1 MGYVSLKT
9 GSGIMTSP
17 DKAPPAPKISAWL
30 VGFVVALFFAWGFST
45 VLVDT
50 LLPKLK
56 GLFQL
61 DYAQATLTEFAFFTA
76 YFVVSFPA
84 AWLLEKAGYMRAIV
98 VGLLVTMVGCLLF
111 SPAASHGIYSYFLAA
126 LFVMAAGI
134 TILQVAAN
142 PLIALLGSQETSSS
156 RLVLAQALN
165 SFGTFV
171 GPFVGAGLI
180 LQNGVNIPANIL
192 SAPPSV
198 LASYRVTEAH
208 ATQTPF
214 LGIAVLL
221 ALLALIFFVLRR
233 APGVPTTA
241 VDGTTQSARALLANH
256 RLAFGTACIF
266 LYVGS
271 EVSIGSLMVNYLLQ
285 AKEAA
290 ATAAL
295 GKPLILLFV
304 TMHVMTPGA
313 PPVLAVLAGGLV
325 SFYWGGAMVGRFLG
339 SAVQRIVRPGTTL
352 AACAL
357 GAFALAGLSAST
369 AGIVSALALIAVGLC
384 NSIQFPTI
392 FALAIEGLG
401 ENTPKGSALLCMG
414 IVGGALVPVLAG
426 WTADHTSLS
435 ICLAVP
441 MGCYLGIALFGL
453 ASNDRLTIPSY
464 S

>member
-1 MGYVSLKT
+1 
-9 GSGIMTSP
+9 MTSP
-17 DKAPPAPKISAWL
+17 DSAQSAPKISAWL
-30 VGFVVALFFAWGFST
+30 VGCVVALFFAWGFST

-61 DYAQATLTEFAFFTA
+61 DYAEATLTEFAFFTA
-76 YFVVSFPA
+76 YFVVSLPA
-84 AWLLEKAGYMRAIV
+84 AWLLEKVGYMRAIV
-98 VGLLVTMVGCLLF
+98 TGLLVTMAGCLLF
-111 SPAASHGIYSYFLAA
+111 SPAASYGVYGYFLAA

-142 PLIALLGSQETSSS
+142 PLIALLGSQQTSSS

-180 LQNGVNIPANIL
+180 LKNGVNVPANIL
-192 SAPPSV
+192 SAPPGV
-198 LASYRVTEAH
+198 LAAYRVAQAH

-221 ALLALIFFVLRR
+221 ALLALIFFFLRR
-233 APGVPTTA
+233 APGVPATVA
-241 VDGTTQSARALLANH
+241 DSATQSAGALFRGH
-256 RLAFGTACIF
+256 RLLFGTMCIF

-271 EVSIGSLMVNYLLQ
+271 EVTIGSLMVNYLLQ
-285 AKEAA
+285 AKTAA

-295 GKPLILLFV
+295 GKPLIPLFV
-304 TMHVMTPGA
+304 AMHVMAPNA

-325 SFYWGGAMVGRFLG
+325 SFYWGGAMAGRFLG
-339 SAVQRIVRPGTTL
+339 SAVQRVVRPGTTL
-352 AACAL
+352 TACAI
-357 GAFALAGLSAST
+357 GAFLLAGLSAST

-401 ENTPKGSALLCMG
+401 VNTPKGSALLCMG

-426 WTADHTSLS
+426 WTADHTNLS
-435 ICLAVP
+435 TCLLVP
-441 MGCYLGIALFGL
+441 MACYLGIALFGL

>member
-1 MGYVSLKT
+1 
-9 GSGIMTSP
+9 MTSP
-17 DKAPPAPKISAWL
+17 DSAQRAPKISAWL
-30 VGFVVALFFAWGFST
+30 VGCVVALFFAWGFST

-61 DYAQATLTEFAFFTA
+61 DYAEATLTEFAFFTA

-84 AWLLEKAGYMRAIV
+84 AWLLEKVGYMRAIV
-98 VGLLVTMVGCLLF
+98 TGLLVTMAGCLLF
-111 SPAASHGIYSYFLAA
+111 SPAASHGVYGYFLAA

-180 LQNGVNIPANIL
+180 LKNGVNVPANIL
-192 SAPPSV
+192 SAPPDV
-198 LASYRVTEAH
+198 LAAYRVAQAH

-221 ALLALIFFVLRR
+221 ALLALIFFLLRR
-233 APGVPTTA
+233 APGVPATA
-241 VDGTTQSARALLANH
+241 ADSATQSAAHAARPATGFCSA
-256 RLAFGTACIF
+256 RLCIF

-271 EVSIGSLMVNYLLQ
+271 EVTIGSLMVNYLLQ
-285 AKEAA
+285 AKNAA

-295 GKPLILLFV
+295 GKPLIPLFV
-304 TMHVMTPGA
+304 AMQVMAPNA

-352 AACAL
+352 AACAM
-357 GAFALAGLSAST
+357 GAFLLAGLSAST

-401 ENTPKGSALLCMG
+401 REHAQGFGAALHGHCG
-414 IVGGALVPVLAG
+414 RRPGAGAGRLDRRPYQSQHLFAGADGLLSGHCPVRAG
-426 WTADHTSLS
+426 QQ
-435 ICLAVP
+435 
-441 MGCYLGIALFGL
+441 
-453 ASNDRLTIPSY
+453 
-464 S
+464 

>member
-1 MGYVSLKT
+1 
-9 GSGIMTSP
+9 
-17 DKAPPAPKISAWL
+17 
-30 VGFVVALFFAWGFST
+30 
-45 VLVDT
+45 
-50 LLPKLK
+50 
-56 GLFQL
+56 
-61 DYAQATLTEFAFFTA
+61 
-76 YFVVSFPA
+76 
-84 AWLLEKAGYMRAIV
+84 
-98 VGLLVTMVGCLLF
+98 
-111 SPAASHGIYSYFLAA
+111 
-126 LFVMAAGI
+126 
-134 TILQVAAN
+134 
-142 PLIALLGSQETSSS
+142 
-156 RLVLAQALN
+156 
-165 SFGTFV
+165 
-171 GPFVGAGLI
+171 
-180 LQNGVNIPANIL
+180 
-192 SAPPSV
+192 
-198 LASYRVTEAH
+198 
-208 ATQTPF
+208 
-214 LGIAVLL
+214 
-221 ALLALIFFVLRR
+221 
-233 APGVPTTA
+233 
-241 VDGTTQSARALLANH
+241 
-256 RLAFGTACIF
+256 
-266 LYVGS
+266 
-271 EVSIGSLMVNYLLQ
+271 
-285 AKEAA
+285 
-290 ATAAL
+290 
-295 GKPLILLFV
+295 
-304 TMHVMTPGA
+304 MHVMAPGA

>member
-1 MGYVSLKT
+1 
-9 GSGIMTSP
+9 MTSP
-17 DKAPPAPKISAWL
+17 DSTPPAPKISPWL
-30 VGFVVALFFAWGFST
+30 VGCVVALFFAWGFST

-61 DYAQATLTEFAFFTA
+61 DYAQATLTEFAFFMA

-84 AWLLEKAGYMRAIV
+84 AWLLEKVGYMRAIV
-98 VGLLVTMVGCLLF
+98 VGLLVTMAGCLLF
-111 SPAASHGIYSYFLAA
+111 SPAASAGIYGYFLAA
-126 LFVMAAGI
+126 LFVLAAGI

-180 LQNGVNIPANIL
+180 LQNGVNVPANIL
-192 SAPPSV
+192 SAPPGV
-198 LASYRVTEAH
+198 LAAYRVAQAH

-221 ALLALIFFVLRR
+221 AFLALIFFLLRR
-233 APGVPTTA
+233 APGVPTTTA
-241 VDGTTQSARALLANH
+241 DSATKSARTLLTSH
-256 RLAFGTACIF
+256 RLAFGTVCIF

-271 EVSIGSLMVNYLLQ
+271 EVTIGSLMVNYLLQ
-285 AKEAA
+285 AKIAA

-295 GKPLILLFV
+295 GKPLIPLFV
-304 TMHVMTPGA
+304 AMHVMAPGA

-352 AACAL
+352 VVCAM
-357 GAFALAGLSAST
+357 GAFVLAGLSAST
-369 AGIVSALALIAVGLC
+369 AGIVSALALILVGLC

-426 WTADHTSLS
+426 WTADHSNLS
-435 ICLAVP
+435 TCLLVP
-441 MGCYLGIALFGL
+441 MACYLGIALFGL
-453 ASNDRLTIPSY
+453 ASNDRLAIPSY

>member
-1 MGYVSLKT
+1 
-9 GSGIMTSP
+9 MTSP
-17 DKAPPAPKISAWL
+17 GSAQRAPKISAWL

-61 DYAQATLTEFAFFTA
+61 DYTEATLTEFAFFTA
-76 YFVVSFPA
+76 YFLVSFPA
-84 AWLLEKAGYMRAIV
+84 AWLLERVGYMRTIV
-98 VGLLVTMVGCLLF
+98 AGLLVTMAGCLLF
-111 SPAASHGIYSYFLAA
+111 SPAAAFGVYGYFLAA

-142 PLIALLGSQETSSS
+142 PLIALLGSPQTSSS

-171 GPFVGAGLI
+171 GPLIGAGLI
-180 LQNGVNIPANIL
+180 LKNGVNVPANIL
-192 SAPPSV
+192 SAPPNV
-198 LASYRVTEAH
+198 LASYRIAQAH

-221 ALLALIFFVLRR
+221 ALLALVFFLLRR
-233 APGVPTTA
+233 APGVPATA
-241 VDGTTQSARALLANH
+241 ADNATQSARALLTGH
-256 RLAFGTACIF
+256 RLLFGTLCIF
-266 LYVGS
+266 LYVGA
-271 EVSIGSLMVNYLLQ
+271 EVTIGSLMVNYLLQ
-285 AKEAA
+285 AKTAA

-295 GKPLILLFV
+295 GQPLIPLFV
-304 TMHVMTPGA
+304 AMQVMPADA

-339 SAVQRIVRPGTTL
+339 SAVQRVVRPGTTL
-352 AACAL
+352 AACAM
-357 GAFALAGLSAST
+357 GAFLLAGLSAST
-369 AGIVSALALIAVGLC
+369 AGIISALALIAVGLC

-401 ENTPKGSALLCMG
+401 ESTPKGSALLCMG

-426 WTADHTSLS
+426 WTADHTNLS
-435 ICLAVP
+435 TCLLVP
-441 MGCYLGIALFGL
+441 MACYLGIALFGL
-453 ASNDRLTIPSY
+453 ASNNKLAIPSY

>member
-1 MGYVSLKT
+1 
-9 GSGIMTSP
+9 MTSP
-17 DKAPPAPKISAWL
+17 GSTQRAPKISAWL
-30 VGFVVALFFAWGFST
+30 VGFVVTLFFAWGFST

-61 DYAQATLTEFAFFTA
+61 DYAQATLTEFAFFVA
-76 YFVVSFPA
+76 YFVASFPA
-84 AWLLEKAGYMRAIV
+84 AWLLEKVGYMRAIV
-98 VGLLVTMVGCLLF
+98 TGLLVTMVGCLLF
-111 SPAASHGIYSYFLAA
+111 SPAASQGVYAYFLAA
-126 LFVMAAGI
+126 LFVMATGI

-142 PLIALLGSQETSSS
+142 PLVALLGSQATSSS

-180 LQNGVNIPANIL
+180 LKNGVSVPANIL
-192 SAPPSV
+192 SAPTDV
-198 LASYRVTEAH
+198 LAAYRIAQAH

-221 ALLALIFFVLRR
+221 AILALMFFLLRR
-233 APGVPTTA
+233 AAGVPATA
-241 VDGTTQSARALLANH
+241 ADSATLSTGALLNDR
-256 RLAFGTACIF
+256 RLLLGSVCIF

-271 EVSIGSLMVNYLLQ
+271 EVTIGSLMVNYLLQ
-285 AKEAA
+285 AKNAV

-295 GKPLILLFV
+295 GKPLIPIFV
-304 TMHVMTPGA
+304 IMQAMAPNA

-352 AACAL
+352 AACAT
-357 GAFALAGLSAST
+357 GAFILAGLSAAT
-369 AGIVSALALIAVGLC
+369 AGTISALALIAVGLC

-401 ENTPKGSALLCMG
+401 KNTPKGSALLCMG

-426 WTADHTSLS
+426 WTADRTSLS
-435 ICLAVP
+435 TCLLVP
-441 MGCYLGIALFGL
+441 MACYLGIALFGL
-453 ASNDRLTIPSY
+453 ASNAKLAIPSY

>member
-1 MGYVSLKT
+1 
-9 GSGIMTSP
+9 MTSP
-17 DKAPPAPKISAWL
+17 GSAQRGPKISAWL

-61 DYAQATLTEFAFFTA
+61 DYAEATLTQFAFFTA

-84 AWLLEKAGYMRAIV
+84 AWLLEKVGYMRAIV
-98 VGLLVTMVGCLLF
+98 TGLLVTMAGCLLF
-111 SPAASHGIYSYFLAA
+111 SPAASHGVYGYF
-126 LFVMAAGI
+126 
-134 TILQVAAN
+134 
-142 PLIALLGSQETSSS
+142 
-156 RLVLAQALN
+156 LAQALN

-180 LQNGVNIPANIL
+180 LKNGVSVPANIL
-192 SAPPSV
+192 SAPPDV
-198 LASYRVTEAH
+198 LAAYRVAQAH

-221 ALLALIFFVLRR
+221 ALLALIFFLLRR
-233 APGVPTTA
+233 APGVPATA
-241 VDGTTQSARALLANH
+241 ADSATQSARALLTGH
-256 RLAFGTACIF
+256 RLLFGTACIF
-266 LYVGS
+266 LYVGA

-285 AKEAA
+285 DKNAA

-295 GKPLILLFV
+295 GKPLIPLFEAIQ
-304 TMHVMTPGA
+304 VMAPNA

-352 AACAL
+352 AACAI
-357 GAFALAGLSAST
+357 GAFLLAGLSAAT

-435 ICLAVP
+435 TCLLVP
-441 MGCYLGIALFGL
+441 MACYLGIALFGL
-453 ASNDRLTIPSY
+453 ASNDRLAIPSY

>member
-1 MGYVSLKT
+1 MATANSAGRT
-9 GSGIMTSP
+9 G
-17 DKAPPAPKISAWL
+17 KISPWL
-30 VGFVVALFFAWGFST
+30 VGCVVALFFAWGFST

-61 DYAQATLTEFAFFTA
+61 DYTEATLTEFAFFAA

-84 AWLLEKAGYMRAIV
+84 AWLLEKVGYMRAIV
-98 VGLLVTMVGCLLF
+98 VGLAVTMAGCLLF
-111 SPAASHGIYSYFLAA
+111 SPAASYGIYYFFLGA

-142 PLIALLGSQETSSS
+142 PLIALLGNQQTSSS

-180 LQNGVNIPANIL
+180 LKNGVTVPDNVL
-192 SAPPSV
+192 SAPPDV
-198 LASYRVTEAH
+198 LAAYRVAQAH

-221 ALLALIFFVLRR
+221 ALLALVFFVLRR
-233 APGVPTTA
+233 APGVPATVPDA
-241 VDGTTQSARALLANH
+241 ATQSAHTLLSGQ
-256 RLAFGTACIF
+256 RLLFGTVCIF

-285 AKEAA
+285 AKTAA

-295 GKPLILLFV
+295 GQPLIPLFV
-304 TMHVMTPGA
+304 GMHVMEANA

-339 SAVQRIVRPGTTL
+339 AVVQRIVRPGTTL

-357 GAFALAGLSAST
+357 GAFVLAGLSAAT
-369 AGIVSALALIAVGLC
+369 AGIVSALALILVGLC

-426 WTADHTSLS
+426 WTADHSNLS
-435 ICLAVP
+435 TCLLVP
-441 MGCYLGIALFGL
+441 MACYLGIAVFGL
-453 ASNDRLTIPSY
+453 ASNDRLAIPSY